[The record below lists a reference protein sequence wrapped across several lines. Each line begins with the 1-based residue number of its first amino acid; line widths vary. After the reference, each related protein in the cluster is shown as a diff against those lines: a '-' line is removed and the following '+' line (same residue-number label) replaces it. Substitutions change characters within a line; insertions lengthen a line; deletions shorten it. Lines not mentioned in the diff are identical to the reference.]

1 MSVGKFVDVRSQQPS
16 EKFSPTPR
24 LRFPTRVL
32 VLLAWVLA
40 SSGTHAYD
48 YSDHVAASVN
58 PPAGLDASQV
68 PQFVSIGFDD
78 NGYSGLPGSGGDGAM
93 TWVTD
98 LLRRRVNDAGS
109 ANAATFD
116 GLPARVA
123 FYANSYYV
131 SRYLSESPVYVK
143 QSWHTALL
151 DGHEL
156 GNHTQGHMDGQTFN
170 TGQWLTEIGLC
181 VDWLTKPFSSIEL
194 PASPDASAGIGMA
207 REAIRG
213 FRGPY
218 LSYSDN
224 LFSALKQSGF
234 TYDSSIEEGWQPW
247 VTGRSFVWPYTL
259 DSGSPGNA
267 YLAALGLKPGI
278 SSFPGL
284 WEMPSYPVIVPP
296 DSVLA
301 QYGLTTS
308 LRDKV
313 RSRISYFDVSVGK
326 LPGLDTTLWVNAQM
340 TRAEFVA
347 TLKYTLDERL
357 QGNRA
362 PFLYT
367 AHSDVYSSKYAA
379 PTSATVDE
387 RRAALEEF
395 IQYAL
400 SKREVRM
407 RPAIDVVQ
415 WMRSPVAIGTPV
427 IPRLTVSIPSVATPP
442 SIVNLSGGVGPAF
455 MVDMVAMLSGAL
467 GMPLQF
473 VEQNAQGT
481 VVLRGYN
488 GGQLAFVPLALQA
501 GDTRANGIY
510 AVGNGQFRVVRN
522 GVSLAIAPALLHLE
536 QLAALLPGVVANQG
550 DSGVINAT
558 SNGLTYVVQPGVA
571 VQTEAASGGARLV
584 TGSDGLTYFIDAAG
598 NRQALYPAFAD
609 SAGLHAALQGMD
621 ATATLSIEL
630 DGTAS
635 IVFNGQRYTLMPDF
649 TLGTTPAERAG
660 QRVWQDGPMRYRL
673 PVGQTPAAPGASQG
687 LTVRP

>member
-1 MSVGKFVDVRSQQPS
+1 MSVGKFVDVRSKQPAD
-16 EKFSPTPR
+16 KVTPTPLFSSPVR
-24 LRFPTRVL
+24 ALA
-32 VLLAWVLA
+32 LLALA
-40 SSGTHAYD
+40 MACGGARAYD
-48 YSDHVAASVN
+48 YSDHMAASTN
-58 PPAGLDASQV
+58 PPAGLGASQV

-98 LLRRRVNDAGS
+98 LLRNRANDAGS

-116 GLPARVA
+116 GQPARVT

-131 SRYLSESPVYVK
+131 SSQLSESPVYVK

-151 DGHEL
+151 DGHEF
-156 GNHTQGHMDGQTFN
+156 GNHTQSHLDGLTFN
-170 TGQWLTEIGLC
+170 TGQWLTEIVLC
-181 VDWLTKPFSSIEL
+181 DDWLTKPFFSAEL
-194 PASPDASAGIGMA
+194 PASPDASAGIGVA
-207 REAIRG
+207 RDAIRG

-247 VTGRSFVWPYTL
+247 VSARSFVWPYTL

-267 YLAALGLKPGI
+267 YLASLGLKSGI
-278 SSFPGL
+278 SSFTGL

-313 RSRISYFDVSVGK
+313 RSHIGYFDVTVGK

-340 TRAEFVA
+340 TKAEFVA

-357 QGNRA
+357 LGNRA

-379 PTSATVDE
+379 QTSATVGE

-407 RPAIDVVQ
+407 RPVIDVVQ

-427 IPRLTVSIPSVATPP
+427 IPRLAVSIPAVAMPS

-455 MVDMVAMLSGAL
+455 AVDMVAMLSGAL

-501 GDTRANGIY
+501 GDARANGIY

-522 GVSLAIAPALLHLE
+522 GLSLAIAPALLHLE
-536 QLAALLPGVVANQG
+536 QLAALLPGVVASQG
-550 DSGVINAT
+550 DSGVISAT
-558 SNGLTYVVQPGVA
+558 LNGLTYVVQPGVA
-571 VQTEAASGGARLV
+571 VQMDAASGGARLF

-598 NRQALYPAFAD
+598 NKQALYPAFAD
-609 SAGLHAALQGMD
+609 SAGLRAALQGLD
-621 ATATLSIEL
+621 AAATLAIEL

-660 QRVWQDGPMRYRL
+660 MRVWQEGPMRYRL
-673 PVGQTPAAPGASQG
+673 PIGQLPSAPGASQG
-687 LTVRP
+687 LTVR